1 VHELALAERAHEQD
15 NQPEFVSECKLVPRV
30 ERSSSRRS
38 TPLVS
43 GLEVT
48 FPLVFNE
55 GGAKSDV
62 WRRIITDVFG
72 VPSTL
77 IKDRTGAPLGDAMLA
92 GVAVGVFPD
101 FSVAKERARYVE
113 LLEPDDRNRQ
123 IYQEFFDLYKS
134 IYSHVQD
141 DFKSLQSLLRRTNS

>member
-1 VHELALAERAHEQD
+1 MLARAVVD
-15 NQPEFVSECKLVPRV
+15 LVPRV

-38 TPLVS
+38 TTVS
-43 GLEVT
+43 IRAGDH
-48 FPLVFNE
+48 FPVGVQRGRSE
-55 GGAKSDV
+55 ERRVAS
-62 WRRIITDVFG
+62 RIITDVFG

-141 DFKSLQSLLRRTNS
+141 DFKSLQSLLRRTSS

>member
-1 VHELALAERAHEQD
+1 M
-15 NQPEFVSECKLVPRV
+15 
-30 ERSSSRRS
+30 
-38 TPLVS
+38 
-43 GLEVT
+43 
-48 FPLVFNE
+48 FNE

-72 VPSTL
+72 VPCVPSTL

>member
-1 VHELALAERAHEQD
+1 
-15 NQPEFVSECKLVPRV
+15 
-30 ERSSSRRS
+30 
-38 TPLVS
+38 
-43 GLEVT
+43 
-48 FPLVFNE
+48 LVFNE

-62 WRRIITDVFG
+62 WRRIITGVFG

-77 IKDRTGAPLGDAMLA
+77 TQDRTGAPLGDAMLA

-101 FSVAKERARYVE
+101 FSVAKEHAWYVE

-134 IYSHVQD
+134 ICSHVQD
-141 DFKSLQSLLRRTNS
+141 GFKSLPSLLRRTNS

>member
-1 VHELALAERAHEQD
+1 
-15 NQPEFVSECKLVPRV
+15 
-30 ERSSSRRS
+30 
-38 TPLVS
+38 
-43 GLEVT
+43 
-48 FPLVFNE
+48 LVFNE

-62 WRRIITDVFG
+62 WRRIITGVFG

-123 IYQEFFDLYKS
+123 IYQEFSGLCKS

-141 DFKSLQSLLRRTNS
+141 GFKSLQSLLRRTSS

>member
-1 VHELALAERAHEQD
+1 
-15 NQPEFVSECKLVPRV
+15 
-30 ERSSSRRS
+30 
-38 TPLVS
+38 
-43 GLEVT
+43 
-48 FPLVFNE
+48 VFNE

-72 VPSTL
+72 LPSAL

-92 GVAVGVFPD
+92 GAAVGVFPD

-113 LLEPDDRNRQ
+113 LREPDDRNHQ

-134 IYSHVQD
+134 IYSYVQD

>member
-1 VHELALAERAHEQD
+1 MADMA
-15 NQPEFVSECKLVPRV
+15 SGSG
-30 ERSSSRRS
+30 RSSSRRS
-38 TPLVS
+38 TTVS
-43 GLEVT
+43 IRAGDH
-48 FPLVFNE
+48 FPVGVQRGRSE
-55 GGAKSDV
+55 ERRVA
-62 WRRIITDVFG
+62 RIIIDVFG

-113 LLEPDDRNRQ
+113 LLEPDDRNHQ

-134 IYSHVQD
+134 TYSHVQD
-141 DFKSLQSLLRRTNS
+141 GFKSLQSLLRRTNS

>member
-1 VHELALAERAHEQD
+1 
-15 NQPEFVSECKLVPRV
+15 
-30 ERSSSRRS
+30 
-38 TPLVS
+38 
-43 GLEVT
+43 
-48 FPLVFNE
+48 LVFSE

-62 WRRIITDVFG
+62 WRRIITGVFG

-92 GVAVGVFPD
+92 GVAVGVVPD

-123 IYQEFFDLYKS
+123 IYQEFSGLCKS

-141 DFKSLQSLLRRTNS
+141 GFKSLQSLLRRTSS

>member
-1 VHELALAERAHEQD
+1 M
-15 NQPEFVSECKLVPRV
+15 
-30 ERSSSRRS
+30 
-38 TPLVS
+38 
-43 GLEVT
+43 
-48 FPLVFNE
+48 FNE

-62 WRRIITDVFG
+62 WRRIITDLFG

-77 IKDRTGAPLGDAMLA
+77 IEDRTGAPLGDTPLA

-113 LLEPDDRNRQ
+113 LLEPDDRNHQ
-123 IYQEFFDLYKS
+123 IYEEFSDLYRS

-141 DFKSLQSLLRRTNS
+141 RFKSLPSLLRRTNS